1 MKKLFVMTL
10 LLVLGSWPMRAQDRM
25 TVPFRDPSMPRQLVV
40 DSMLGAIQV
49 TGYNGQEVIVEST
62 ENTNGPGRL
71 RSGKQTPVP
80 PGMRR
85 IGGNNAGLDV
95 TEENNVVRISA
106 AGWFRGGSDIKVQ
119 VPVQTSVRVKT
130 MTGQQVRIEN
140 VNGEIEVEN
149 MNGEVNI
156 LNVSG
161 SVVAHSANGKITVS
175 LNNAAIDKP
184 MSFSTMNGDIDVTL
198 PAAMKA
204 NLVMKTESG
213 EIFTDFD
220 MQIDSAARAPKVEDK
235 RGKGGPFRVRSD
247 RATRATINGGG
258 PEIQFTSF
266 HGNILIHKK

>member
-1 MKKLFVMTL
+1 MKKLLMMTTL
-10 LLVLGSWPMRAQDRM
+10 TALASFPLRAQEKL

-40 DSMLGAIQV
+40 DAMLGAIQV

-62 ENTNGPGRL
+62 AGTEGPFRGPR
-71 RSGKQTPVP
+71 GKQTPVP
-80 PGMRR
+80 PGMKR

-95 TEENNVVRISA
+95 TEENNTVRISTGLWSA
-106 AGWFRGGSDIKVQ
+106 RSDVKVQ

-149 MNGEVNI
+149 MNGEVNV

-204 NLVMKTESG
+204 NLVMKTENG
-213 EIFTDFD
+213 GIFTDFD
-220 MQIDSAARAPKVEDK
+220 MQIDSTARAPKVVDN
-235 RGKGGPFRVRSD
+235 RPKGGRFSIRSD
-247 RATRATINGGG
+247 RATHATINGGG

-266 HGNILIHKK
+266 QGNILIHKK

>member
-1 MKKLFVMTL
+1 MKKLLMMTTL
-10 LLVLGSWPMRAQDRM
+10 AALATFPLRAQEKL
-25 TVPFRDPSMPRQLVV
+25 TVPFRDPSMPRHLVV
-40 DSMLGAIQV
+40 DAMLGGIQV

-62 ENTNGPGRL
+62 ENPNAPLRGPR
-71 RSGKQTPVP
+71 GKQTPVP

-85 IGGNNAGLDV
+85 IGGNNAGLNV
-95 TEENNVVRISA
+95 TEENNTVRIST
-106 AGWFRGGSDIKVQ
+106 GWFATRSDIKVQ
-119 VPVQTSVRVKT
+119 VPIQTSVRVKT

-149 MNGEVNI
+149 MSGEVNV

-184 MSFSTMNGDIDVTL
+184 MSFSTMTGDIDVTL

-204 NLVMKTESG
+204 NLVMKTENG

-220 MQIDSAARAPKVEDK
+220 MQIDSTARAPKVVDN
-235 RGKGGPFRVRSD
+235 RPKGGRFTVRSD

-266 HGNILIHKK
+266 QGNILIHKK